1 VNLVSRGGSG
11 NVGCI
16 NGKGQW
22 TDRRSLYL
30 AENLK
35 LKLAEMSS
43 SAEVQPPYLVQ

>member
-22 TDRRSLYL
+22 TDRRSLYSI
-30 AENLK
+30 
-35 LKLAEMSS
+35 LAEMSS